1 MENKMKIGQVA
12 PLHESIPPRLYGGT
26 ERIVHYLTEEL
37 VKAGNE
43 VTLFA
48 TGDSITKGRLIAN
61 VEEGLR
67 LKQSCTDPL
76 AHHIVQ
82 MQEVIERAPEF
93 DILHFHT
100 DYLHFPFSSHLAT
113 SCITTLHGRLDIPD
127 LQYVYNK
134 FSSQKV
140 ISISDNQRKPLPQAN
155 WISTVYH
162 GIPQDLH
169 QPGTGNGGYL
179 AFLGRVSPEK
189 GVDRAIE
196 IALAS
201 GNIVKIAAKIDKADE
216 PYFERHIKSLL
227 RHPLVEF
234 IGEITEVQ
242 KTDFLGKAKALL
254 FPIDWAEPF
263 GLVMIE
269 SMACG
274 TPVIAF
280 RNGSVPE
287 IIDDGITGFIVD
299 SIQEAVNAISKID
312 HLSRTAIR
320 RVFEK
325 RFTAA
330 KMAENYLKIYS
341 SLMRN
346 ITDKRKGILKVFN
359 LLDPCEKTQKVRV
372 AELLTNYGHAEG
384 INTERRR

>member
-1 MENKMKIGQVA
+1 MENRIKIGQIA

-37 VKAGNE
+37 VNVGNE

-48 TGDSITKGRLIAN
+48 AGDSTTGARLIAN

-82 MQEVIERAPEF
+82 MQEVIERASEF

-100 DYLHFPFSSHLAT
+100 DYLHFPFSNQLST
-113 SCITTLHGRLDIPD
+113 PCVTTLHGRLDIPD

-134 FSSQKV
+134 FPSQKV
-140 ISISDNQRKPLPQAN
+140 ISISDSQRKPLPQAS
-155 WISTVYH
+155 WIDTVYH
-162 GIPQDLH
+162 GIPQNLH
-169 QPGTGNGGYL
+169 QPGNGDGGYL

-201 GNIVKIAAKIDKADE
+201 ENRIKIAAKIDKADE
-216 PYFERHIKSLL
+216 QYFERHIKSLL

-234 IGEITEVQ
+234 AGEITEAQ

-287 IIDDGITGFIVD
+287 VIDNGITGFIVD
-299 SIQEAVNAISKID
+299 SVQEAVRAISKID
-312 HLSRTAIR
+312 LLSRSAIR

-330 KMAENYLKIYS
+330 RMAENYFKIYS
-341 SLMRN
+341 SLIRD
-346 ITDKRKGILKVFN
+346 IRDKRKGRLKMFN
-359 LLDPCEKTQKVRV
+359 LLDPCEKSQKSYSSGTVNK
-372 AELLTNYGHAEG
+372 L
-384 INTERRR
+384 